1 TPLHPTQTR
10 ADQLMSIIL
19 SDLTKPFG
27 DNLVVNRVSLEIQNG
42 ELFVLLGGSGSGKST
57 ILRMIAGLT
66 PVDEGRIELDGR
78 DVTFLSPQARGTGFV
93 FQNYSIFRHMTVSE
107 NIEFGLRIR
116 KSPLAK
122 RRERSDELLELVG
135 LAGLG
140 ARYPDQ
146 LSGGQRQRVALA
158 RALAYQPTVLLL
170 DEPFGALDVKIR
182 VQLRES
188 LKEIQRQLRV
198 TTILVTHDQEEA
210 FELADRIGVIER
222 GSLIEVGDSEE
233 LYHRPKTEFV
243 ATFIG
248 GGNVLV
254 GRAQEGQ
261 IRLGATSLPFP
272 PGAPVHDEGAP
283 VRILFR
289 PETVVLQDKP
299 FKSRGDVRALAE
311 GRAIQ
316 RVFAGSQQRI
326 RLEVDGLQGVRPV
339 APPPV
344 YGQRLT
350 HVEALQ
356 PASAEG
362 DDLQVDQTLRIGIR
376 DYHVL
381 NPTGLKVLICTDD
394 SPGGEAA
401 LAFGARLSEAAAG
414 PTTLLTV
421 IERGEELNAA
431 RDALEVLRRRHFPNL
446 GQQVDTRVRQGSSA
460 HEILMEA
467 QDGHHEVV
475 VIGRQEGNFSPGSSG
490 LGSTARQV
498 LNLAA
503 VPVLLVKDPRTR
515 IDRILICTAVGEPG
529 KADVRF
535 GGRLARRTGAAATVL
550 HVRRPQSMPREVKS
564 VERHLQQ
571 AQRSLEALRVKS
583 EIKIKENLPPL
594 VGILNEAESGD
605 YDLIVIG
612 APASR
617 NFQQVRWTDLATQI
631 VAGTSRPVL
640 IVPLV
645 E

>member
-1 TPLHPTQTR
+1 
-10 ADQLMSIIL
+10 MSIIL
-19 SDLTKPFG
+19 TELTKRFG
-27 DNLVVNRVSLEIQNG
+27 DNLVVNRVSLEILNG

-66 PVDEGRIELDGR
+66 EVEEGRIELDGK
-78 DVTFLSPQARGTGFV
+78 DVTFLPPQVRGTGFV
-93 FQNYSIFRHMTVSE
+93 FQNYSIFRHMTVAE

-116 KSPLAK
+116 KKPLAA

-140 ARYPDQ
+140 GRYADQ

-158 RALAYQPTVLLL
+158 RALAYEPTVLLL

-182 VQLRES
+182 AQLRES
-188 LKEIQRQLRV
+188 LKEIQRQLDV

-210 FELADRIGVIER
+210 FELADRIGVIDH
-222 GSLIEVGDSEE
+222 GSLIEVGKSEE

-254 GRAQEGQ
+254 GRAEAGQ
-261 IRLGATSLPFP
+261 IKLGTTSLPFP
-272 PGAPVHDEGAP
+272 PGAPAHDEGAP

-289 PETVVLQDKP
+289 PETVVLQEKP
-299 FKSRGDVRALAE
+299 FKARGEIWALAE
-311 GRAIQ
+311 GQAIQ
-316 RVFAGSQQRI
+316 RVFAGSQERI
-326 RLEVDGLQGVRPV
+326 RLAVDGLQGVRPV

-356 PASAEG
+356 PPSG
-362 DDLQVDQTLRIGIR
+362 GGSGLQLDQPLWIGVR

-381 NPTGLKVLICTDD
+381 DPAGLKILVCCEDT
-394 SPGGEAA
+394 SAGEAA
-401 LAFGARLSEAAAG
+401 LAFGARLAEAAAG

-421 IERGEELNAA
+421 IERGEGLNAA
-431 RDALEVLRRRHFPNL
+431 RETLEALKRKHVPNL
-446 GQQVDTRVRQGSSA
+446 GGQVETRIRQGSTA
-460 HEILMEA
+460 PEILMEA
-467 QDGHHEVV
+467 QDGHYEVV
-475 VIGRQEGNFSPGSSG
+475 ILGRQGESAGNGSIG

-503 VPVLLVKDPRTR
+503 VPVLVVKNPRPR

-550 HVRRPQSMPREVKS
+550 HVRRPQSMPRELKS
-564 VERHLQQ
+564 IEHHLQQ
-571 AQRSLEALRVKS
+571 AQRSLEALNVRS
-583 EIKIKENLPPL
+583 EVKIKENLPPL
-594 VGILNEAESGD
+594 EGILEEAESGD

-612 APASR
+612 APSPR
-617 NFQQVRWTDLATQI
+617 NFQQVRWADLATQI
-631 VAGTSRPVL
+631 VAGTTRPVL

>member
-1 TPLHPTQTR
+1 
-10 ADQLMSIIL
+10 
-19 SDLTKPFG
+19 
-27 DNLVVNRVSLEIQNG
+27 
-42 ELFVLLGGSGSGKST
+42 
-57 ILRMIAGLT
+57 MIAGLT
-66 PVDEGRIELDGR
+66 PVDDGRIELDGK
-78 DVTFLSPQARGTGFV
+78 DVTFLPPQARGTGFV

-116 KSPLAK
+116 KSPLNA

-140 ARYPDQ
+140 GRYADQ

-158 RALAYQPTVLLL
+158 RALAYQPGVLLL

-182 VQLRES
+182 AQLRES
-188 LKEIQRQLRV
+188 LKEIQRQLQV

-210 FELADRIGVIER
+210 FELADRIGVIDR
-222 GSLIEVGDSEE
+222 GSLVEIGDSEE

-254 GRAQEGQ
+254 GRAEAGQ

-272 PGAPVHDEGAP
+272 NDAPVHDEGSP
-283 VRILFR
+283 VRVLFR

-299 FKSRGDVRALAE
+299 FKSRSDVWALAE

-316 RVFAGSQQRI
+316 RVFAGSQERI

-350 HVEALQ
+350 HIESLQ
-356 PASAEG
+356 PAPAGGS
-362 DDLQVDQTLRIGIR
+362 DLTMDQTLWIGVR

-381 NPTGLKVLICTDD
+381 NPAGLKVLICCED

-401 LAFGARLSEAAAG
+401 LAFGARLAEAAAG

-421 IERGEELNAA
+421 TEQGEELNAA
-431 RDALEVLRRRHFPNL
+431 RETLEAWKRKHFPNL
-446 GQQVDTRVRQGSSA
+446 LHQVETRVRQGSSA

-475 VIGRQEGNFSPGSSG
+475 LLGRQAGNLNPGSSG

-498 LNLAA
+498 LNLAS
-503 VPVLLVKDPRTR
+503 VPVLLVKEPRAR
-515 IDRILICTAVGEPG
+515 IDLILICTAVGEPG

-550 HVRRPQSMPREVKS
+550 HVRRPHSAPRELKS

-571 AQRSLEALRVKS
+571 AQRSLEALRVKT
-583 EIKIKENLPPL
+583 EIKIKDDLPPL
-594 VGILNEAESGD
+594 EGILNEADSGD

-612 APASR
+612 APTPR